1 MNNYTNFAITT
12 IIENSLYAVEYN
24 NTGNDE
30 FHNLFENWSDV
41 EYLEAFFEK
50 HKSDLQRDFYNNI
63 PIEDAIIQ
71 TINEAEKLEQQ
82 LIEIAEKGKTYA
94 VHSLQTLFKP
104 LYNYEK
110 AIYPIPEHQKSKAY
124 GSDFKS
130 WLRIYAIRIEENTFI
145 VTGGAIKLTET
156 MNDREHLQNELEK
169 LDLVKQFLIDEDII
183 DNDSIVDFTE
193 I

>member
-12 IIENSLYAVEYN
+12 IIENSLYAIEYN

-30 FHNLFENWSDV
+30 FNNLFENWSDV

-50 HKSDLQRDFYNNI
+50 HKTDLQSGFYGDI
-63 PIEDAIIQ
+63 QIEDAIIR
-71 TINEAEKLEQQ
+71 TINEAIELEHQ
-82 LIEIAEKGKTYA
+82 LIEIAEKGKSDA
-94 VHSLQTLFKP
+94 KHSLQTLFKP
-104 LYNYEK
+104 LYKSENS
-110 AIYPIPEHQKSKAY
+110 IYPIPEHQKSKAY
-124 GSDFKS
+124 GYEFKS

-145 VTGGAIKLTET
+145 VTGGAIKLTDT

-183 DNDSIVDFTE
+183 DNDSIVDFME